1 MVIINIMEINFN
13 YSKNRV
19 KNQKDNGFGL
29 VDSILSISLL
39 AGIIT
44 YGVYFSSLR
53 LKTVHS
59 SNLIRSINKE
69 IERDVERLKLDL
81 WSLNY
86 DENNK
91 KYIVNE
97 TECLDFSENIITLPS
112 WITDINSA
120 SEFVQSWRPGAER
133 SKIFSGRKVLI
144 KRELEISSP
153 IKNDSLNNS
162 IATLNYRVEWGGNN
176 KHWLSIDLTPEAH
189 SWCEQTI

>member
-13 YSKNRV
+13 YTKNRV

-133 SKIFSGRKVLI
+133 SKILSGRKVLI